1 MNPIQIAAILVFLIS
16 FYGLIIG
23 KKMIK
28 AVVYMVLMQSAVI
41 VFFLSIGFQS
51 GIVPP
56 IGAYL
61 EYAEHIADPLPQALM
76 ITAIVVG
83 VAVTTINIT
92 MLMALF
98 RKHPTTDWDE
108 ARKKS
113 MDREK
118 PSQKPSEASLENQ
131 S

>member
-1 MNPIQIAAILVFLIS
+1 MNPIEVAAIVVFLIS
-16 FYGLIIG
+16 FYGLITG

-51 GIVPP
+51 GTVPP
-56 IGAYL
+56 MGAYL

-92 MLMALF
+92 MLMAFF

-113 MDREK
+113 MEK
-118 PSQKPSEASLENQ
+118 EGAATLPNLESQS
-131 S
+131 